1 MGSLF
6 SLTFSFS
13 FFVFFCFWFK
23 KKKRVF
29 WFIGIQ
35 TKRYLYFP
43 DEIVDTT
50 SACFVCCWASVRYL
64 WCRKGNISHVSFCS
78 ELQHAP
84 SFKPPNLHPLPGL
97 PQDPPPPP
105 NSPPH
110 LFSFLFIH
118 MQILIYSPILHFKHA
133 VHELCFLG
141 GVFGGW
147 GGGGGGLQQ
156 VAVKMG
162 SYRQCHWDGVLK
174 LSIKMHRICT
184 LWTTFQH

>member
-1 MGSLF
+1 M
-6 SLTFSFS
+6 
-13 FFVFFCFWFK
+13 
-23 KKKRVF
+23 
-29 WFIGIQ
+29 
-35 TKRYLYFP
+35 
-43 DEIVDTT
+43 DTT

-105 NSPPH
+105 TPH
-110 LFSFLFIH
+110 PTFFLFFLFICKYWYIPPSCTLN
-118 MQILIYSPILHFKHA
+118 M
-133 VHELCFLG
+133 LCVNCVFWGVFLG
-141 GVFGGW
+141 V

-174 LSIKMHRICT
+174 LSIKMHWICA